1 MDLKL
6 AGKIVLITGSSHG
19 IGFAAART
27 FAAEGCRLMLSAR
40 SVEQLTA
47 AAKESRA
54 TGVEVAAHAADVAKL
69 EDAAALVDAAVAAY
83 GGIDIPI

>member
-1 MDLKL
+1 L
-6 AGKIVLITGSSHG
+6 
-19 IGFAAART
+19 
-27 FAAEGCRLMLSAR
+27 
-40 SVEQLTA
+40 
-47 AAKESRA
+47 RA